1 MNPKQVRAFVAVAEA
16 MSFADAAQR
25 LHLSQPALSLAIKNL
40 EQDLGGR
47 LLTRT
52 TRTLALTP
60 EGEVLLSLA
69 RRLLTQW
76 DNAEEEMK
84 QRFKLQQG
92 RIKIAAMP
100 SFAAS
105 LLPRAIRHYH
115 HSYPQV
121 RVAVEDVLS
130 DTVVDLVSQNQ
141 VELGVS
147 FEPYQASELAFYPLF
162 EDRFI
167 AILPPAHP
175 LAVLEQVSW
184 RELMQFDFITLQ
196 RPSSVRAMIEQ
207 TLSQADIQ
215 LEVAFDAHQLATV
228 GRMVSE
234 GVGVAV
240 VPALCRQQVTE
251 QGALCRPVVAPEIR
265 RRVGVVC
272 KPRSSLSVAAS
283 AMLDVLIETL
293 STQPQDS
300 VLPD

>member
-1 MNPKQVRAFVAVAEA
+1 MNPKQLRAFVAVADA
-16 MSFADAAQR
+16 MSFAEAAQR
-25 LHLSQPALSLAIKNL
+25 LHLSQPALSLAIKKL
-40 EQDLGGR
+40 EQHMGGR

-105 LLPRAIRHYH
+105 LLPRAIRHFH

-147 FEPYQASELAFYPLF
+147 FEPYQTSELVFYPLF

-167 AILPPAHP
+167 AILPLHHP
-175 LAVLEQVSW
+175 LTDQSQVTW
-184 RELMQFDFITLQ
+184 QELLQYELITLQ
-196 RPSSVRAMIEQ
+196 RPSSVRALIEQ
-207 TLSQADIQ
+207 SLQQAGIELQ
-215 LEVAFDAHQLATV
+215 VAFDAHQLATV

-234 GVGVAV
+234 GIGVAV

-272 KPRSSLSVAAS
+272 KPRSSLSVAAA
-283 AMLDVLIETL
+283 AMLGVLIETL
-293 STQPQDS
+293 SDRS
-300 VLPD
+300 ALS